1 MKKLLLTMSILL
13 STSCETI
20 NGRDSDEDSFLAV
33 KPKSELEKKGYTKL
47 TPTTKGG
54 ANDGAFESGGSA
66 GLIEDKQCDDIIEAF
81 SKKARKSSKS
91 PLIIKRFPLGMI
103 MYTDTGKD
111 IFTYLMIFP
120 SGVLGASVNERTQDG
135 DSFSCVK
142 DGEYY
147 AGILKVKD
155 E

>member
-1 MKKLLLTMSILL
+1 MSGL
-13 STSCETI
+13 
-20 NGRDSDEDSFLAV
+20 NSDDDSFVAV
-33 KPKSELEKKGYTKL
+33 KPKNDLEKKGYTKL
-47 TPTTKGG
+47 TPTGKAG

-66 GLIEDKQCDDIIEAF
+66 GLIEDKQCDEIIEAF
-81 SKKARKSSKS
+81 SKRARKSSKS
-91 PLIIKRFPLGMI
+91 PLVIKRFPLGMI

-111 IFTYLMIFP
+111 VFTYLMIFP

-147 AGILKVKD
+147 AGILKVK
-155 E
+155 EE